1 MSASSPPRRRRA
13 PKALA
18 LWGDRLGHW
27 NPQLWRELQGLI
39 SRKTLGLALV
49 CSLIL
54 QIAFGLLCLSPVGD
68 LVENNPLDLR
78 RAFPHEA
85 AIALHTCISNEY
97 GRPGGVPDAKPLIQT
112 CRDDRHPTV
121 KAWTDQALVNGYG
134 FGLHTSRYCTGP
146 VVSDTSAPLCLGDGR
161 GGYEV
166 NWSLVAREMLPWWR
180 WFVMA
185 LVAVGGA
192 YCISNSWANETK
204 LGTLAFIR
212 LSPESRS
219 RLLLGKLLGTPA
231 LVYGT
236 ALSLVPL
243 HLWLSC
249 INPLPWGFKLA
260 SDGFAIALAG
270 TVLVAS
276 LTASI
281 WTGTPSLP
289 LLALVIPLL
298 ILGSTIMGASD
309 VATYGTSNGPHAQ
322 WYGLE
327 LFEEPTLVLLL
338 GIGVLLALAQ
348 VLWQSAIRRFDD
360 PCGTPMTRRQAYGVA
375 IALNG
380 LAIGFFFP
388 ISPTNGVSTLQS
400 WGAVAAGLILY
411 QMFAIW
417 ALFPDRQRLLDWCRY
432 RHLDRTAAK
441 ESGRVAFHRRASGL
455 GQWIWHE
462 DSPPLAVP
470 AILTGL
476 TMILWSPWAIAM
488 GLRIA
493 QGFNPDRPALSLS
506 AQDPWF
512 CLGGLLIPT
521 ALITALLALCT
532 WQFLVFHPK
541 GRSWIVWTIFGVT
554 ILPMALL
561 LVVLVLVDGPENIPL
576 WPWLLTLS
584 GPVLLPQVALGL
596 HSLLEFAKAIA
607 IALVPLALCLRVTTR
622 TLRHLG
628 RSESQALLGDGK
640 G

>member
-1 MSASSPPRRRRA
+1 M
-13 PKALA
+13 
-18 LWGDRLGHW
+18 
-27 NPQLWRELQGLI
+27 I
-39 SRKTLGLALV
+39 SGKTLLLTLV
-49 CSLIL
+49 GSLIV
-54 QIAFGLLCLSPVGD
+54 QMSFGVLCFAPVGD
-68 LVENNPLDLR
+68 LVENNPLDLP
-78 RAFPHEA
+78 RAFPHES

-97 GRPGGVPDAKPLIQT
+97 GRPGGAPDAKALIQT

-121 KAWTDQALVNGYG
+121 KAWTDQALTNGYG

-180 WFVMA
+180 WFIMA
-185 LVAVGGA
+185 LVAVGGS

-212 LSPESRS
+212 LSPEPRS
-219 RLLLGKLLGTPA
+219 RLLLGKLLGTPV
-231 LVYGT
+231 LVYLM
-236 ALSLVPL
+236 ALTLVPL
-243 HLWLSC
+243 HLGLSSLA
-249 INPLPWGFKLA
+249 PLPWGFELA

-281 WTGTPSLP
+281 WTGTPSIA

-298 ILGSTIMGASD
+298 ALGSTLMGTSD
-309 VATYGTSNGPHAQ
+309 VAAYGDPNTGPAAH
-322 WYGLE
+322 WYGLS
-327 LFEEPTLVLLL
+327 LFEEPTLALVL
-338 GIGVLLALAQ
+338 GTVVLLALAQ
-348 VLWQSAIRRFDD
+348 MLWRSAIRRFDD
-360 PCGTPMTRRQAYGVA
+360 PQSTPLTRWQTYGLA

-380 LAIGFFFP
+380 LAMGFFVP
-388 ISPTNGVSTLQS
+388 VGPLSSVSGVTNLQS
-400 WGAVAAGLILY
+400 WGAVAAGWTLY
-411 QMFAIW
+411 QLFAVW

-441 ESGRVAFHRRASGL
+441 VQGRRPVFQRRAIGL

-476 TMILWSPWAIAM
+476 TILLWSPWAIAVTWEITTELWPN
-488 GLRIA
+488 GYSP
-493 QGFNPDRPALSLS
+493 QLSV
-506 AQDPWF
+506 QDPWL

-532 WQFLVFHPK
+532 WQFLTLHPK
-541 GRSWIVWTIFGVT
+541 SRPWMVGTVCGVT
-554 ILPMALL
+554 LLPIG
-561 LVVLVLVDGPENIPL
+561 VLVTVLALVNGPDNMPL
-576 WPWLLTLS
+576 WPWLLTFV
-584 GPVLLPQVALGL
+584 GPTLLPHVALSL
-596 HSLLEFAKAIA
+596 HSVLEFAKALAIA
-607 IALVPLALCLRVTTR
+607 IIPLALCLRVTTR